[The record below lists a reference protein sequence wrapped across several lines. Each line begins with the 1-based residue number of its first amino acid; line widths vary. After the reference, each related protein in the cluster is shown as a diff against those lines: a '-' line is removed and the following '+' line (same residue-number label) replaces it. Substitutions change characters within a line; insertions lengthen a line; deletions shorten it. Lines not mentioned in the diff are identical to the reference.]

1 MYKLNDITIFLTIIL
16 IGTSN
21 FSQAKEDNI
30 IVYED
35 ITGVTLEMSDDASTW
50 LKIRSVGESALKFGD
65 RQDVIL
71 STKKATLAAKAE
83 IAKFLN
89 ERISTQ
95 DSISDITKVLSE
107 KNGGEAEIAT
117 RKSVETLSTEINNSA
132 EEILKGVLTLEQKV
146 DTKNGLVKVTVGMSR
161 KSIGVSDSIKANLN
175 RNEVYPIAKQKEFAS
190 DSAQI
195 VDEIK
200 RSKNYENF

>member
-1 MYKLNDITIFLTIIL
+1 MHTNYKSISILSISLLLNSIYSYAKDEQTII
-16 IGTSN
+16 
-21 FSQAKEDNI
+21 
-30 IVYED
+30 YED
-35 ITGVTLEMSDDASTW
+35 VTGVTLEMSEDASTW
-50 LKIRSVGESALKFGD
+50 IKIRSVGESAFRFGD

-89 ERISTQ
+89 ERVSTQ
-95 DSISDITKVLSE
+95 DSVSDITKVLSE
-107 KNGGEAEIAT
+107 KNGGQAEIAT
-117 RKSVETLSTEINNSA
+117 RKSVETLTTEINNSA

-146 DTKNGLVKVTVGMSR
+146 DSKNGLIRVTVGMSR
-161 KSIGVSDSIKANLN
+161 NTIGVSNSIKANLIKN
-175 RNEVYPIAKQKEFAS
+175 VVDSNISSKEAAN

-200 RSKNYENF
+200 RSKNFDNF

>member
-1 MYKLNDITIFLTIIL
+1 MHTKYKSIL
-16 IGTSN
+16 ILLMSLLLHSN
-21 FSQAKEDNI
+21 SSYAKDEQTLI
-30 IVYED
+30 YED
-35 ITGVTLEMSDDASTW
+35 ITGVTLEMSEDASTW
-50 LKIRSVGESALKFGD
+50 IKIRSVGESALRFGD

-89 ERISTQ
+89 ERVSTQ
-95 DSISDITKVLSE
+95 DSISDITKVLTE
-107 KNGGEAEIAT
+107 KNGLQAEIAT

-161 KSIGVSDSIKANLN
+161 KTIGASNSIKASLN
-175 RNEVYPIAKQKEFAS
+175 NNEVEPTAVPKES
-190 DSAQI
+190 INDSAQI

-200 RSKNYENF
+200 RSKNYDNF